1 MHILCVYVTIF
12 IGSLWNYL
20 DHYHPFNQVTDRLGT
35 QASSPPWLNLET
47 KATKS
52 SELISATSSK
62 LGSTQDMEKQTLR
75 CCKIKG
81 ATETYGGE

>member
-1 MHILCVYVTIF
+1 MELLRPLSPIY
-12 IGSLWNYL
+12 
-20 DHYHPFNQVTDRLGT
+20 QVTDKLGT

-47 KATKS
+47 KAIKG
-52 SELISATSSK
+52 SELISATSPK

-75 CCKIKG
+75 CCKIKE